1 MFRTLLLFSFG
12 CTIFAILAASAEAQ
26 EQPVAHHGRVR
37 VHFIAAEEI
46 EWDYVPLGN
55 QTCENSSLQP
65 QLG

>member
-1 MFRTLLLFSFG
+1 LFSFG

-46 EWDYVPLGN
+46 EWD
-55 QTCENSSLQP
+55 
-65 QLG
+65 